1 MCWYGSAIAM
11 AETLKEFDQPSPLP
25 FSYCQQIPSEEF
37 DRRSAHTT
45 KDALQTLINHLEA
58 NPEEFYKILRRKK
71 ADNLKFLQFVKV
83 KALSKF
89 QEGYL
94 EKCFPDVQCREDLE
108 NLTREMASAFNYAQ
122 GL

>member
-1 MCWYGSAIAM
+1 M
-11 AETLKEFDQPSPLP
+11 AGTLKEFDQPSPLP

-37 DRRSAHTT
+37 DHRSAHTT

-94 EKCFPDVQCREDLE
+94 EKCFPDDQCREDLG